1 MVASGRR
8 LSAIMFTDMVGYSA
22 LAQADEAAALAV
34 LDRHN
39 RLLRPIFPRHHGHEV
54 KTIGDAFLVEFES
67 ALDAVRCALE
77 LQRTLH
83 DYDLSSPDE
92 WKIWIR
98 IGIHVGDVERS
109 GGDLLGDAVNIASR
123 IEPLADPGGIC
134 LSQQAYDQVQN
145 KISEPIVRMPP
156 VALKN
161 IRLPMSVYKIV
172 APWDTAPAE
181 ATVSG
186 PAIGRHLAVLPLA
199 NISPDPGDGYFADG
213 LTEEL
218 ISVLSQVRDLG
229 VTAHTSVIPYKTN
242 PRSIAQV
249 GAELGVDTVLE
260 GSVRKAGKRMRITLQ
275 LVDVATQR
283 HIWASSYDRELD
295 DVFAVQID
303 IAERTAAALR
313 LELSPAERTKVPR
326 RPTADLAAYDLY
338 LRGLAAAADLKGKHF
353 DEAVRCFEQ
362 ATTLDPQFAE
372 AFAAWANLY
381 VAAAGDFIPMREVI
395 PRARELVARALELD
409 PRSSDAHA
417 ALANIT
423 FQFDHDWDR
432 AEAEFEEAISLNPSN
447 VVALRFYALML
458 FALARY
464 GEAMEISR
472 RAIRLDPGGSHR
484 GLLAWALIESG
495 EFDAGI
501 AMSERDRDSDPGS
514 VGAHVALGMFY
525 LTAGRTADALKEA
538 DPPLPGPDAP
548 ERFDHALLNA
558 LVGRPEEARAVVA
571 EAERG
576 EARTY
581 TSRTFL
587 AMLYGA
593 LGEGSRALDLLEED
607 YREGE
612 RVFWLWYRG
621 VYFDGI
627 RDDPRFI
634 ALLRLYGLPLHPIHR
649 PNAPPR

>member
-1 MVASGRR
+1 M
-8 LSAIMFTDMVGYSA
+8 
-22 LAQADEAAALAV
+22 
-34 LDRHN
+34 
-39 RLLRPIFPRHHGHEV
+39 
-54 KTIGDAFLVEFES
+54 EFES

-495 EFDAGI
+495 EFDAGT
-501 AMSERDRDSDPGS
+501 RDVRAGPGQRPR
-514 VGAHVALGMFY
+514 VGRCARGPGDVLPDGGENGGCAQGGQS
-525 LTAGRTADALKEA
+525 TAPRAGRAGAVRSC
-538 DPPLPGPDAP
+538 PPERPGRKSRKRPVRSSRRRSGARRGPTPPGPSSPCYTARW
-548 ERFDHALLNA
+548 EKGA
-558 LVGRPEEARAVVA
+558 GR
-571 EAERG
+571 
-576 EARTY
+576 
-581 TSRTFL
+581 
-587 AMLYGA
+587 
-593 LGEGSRALDLLEED
+593 
-607 YREGE
+607 
-612 RVFWLWYRG
+612 
-621 VYFDGI
+621 
-627 RDDPRFI
+627 
-634 ALLRLYGLPLHPIHR
+634 
-649 PNAPPR
+649 